1 MKQTGATKV
10 ALAADTATFCPCQGK
25 RAARF
30 ASAAQ
35 SDHDR
40 RVGSCLRTL
49 AAAAANIKE
58 HLLAV
63 GQVHDI
69 RGLGECLSN
78 VLRGIDAAHLDEAAA
93 MLLERL
99 GNHLCGLGLALGA
112 DDRRLPLLLRSCHD
126 ELLPLGVLLGN
137 LLLLDCPGELFA
149 VGEVG
154 DGDVVHQDV
163 ELPCAMDDGLADLLR
178 DMLALRQQ
186 LLRIVLRNRGLH
198 HLVGNGWDHALV
210 VVLAEGRVDGGQ
222 TCNVGPEEHP
232 DVDGDCLQ
240 ILRARGGLNEL
251 RPQPDVIE
259 LRLQEPRDF
268 EVRSLPPYLVF
279 HTRQHIEDH
288 STLAA
293 IYVKETEGG
302 KDRQAPQA

>member
-1 MKQTGATKV
+1 
-10 ALAADTATFCPCQGK
+10 
-25 RAARF
+25 
-30 ASAAQ
+30 
-35 SDHDR
+35 
-40 RVGSCLRTL
+40 
-49 AAAAANIKE
+49 
-58 HLLAV
+58 
-63 GQVHDI
+63 
-69 RGLGECLSN
+69 
-78 VLRGIDAAHLDEAAA
+78 

-251 RPQPDVIE
+251 GPQPDAVDF
-259 LRLQEPRDF
+259 RLHQPRHF
-268 EVRSLPPYLVF
+268 EVRALAPDLVL
-279 HTRQHIEDH
+279 HTRHHVEDN
-288 STLAA
+288 STLATVNIKQA
-293 IYVKETEGG
+293 GG
-302 KDRQAPQA
+302 GNDRQATQHQTTA